1 MTKRNEIIV
10 LLMAGLFVVLVWG
23 LYINLIYWGSI
34 DSSMDV
40 CREHMNAST
49 KICNFGGG
57 LI

>member
-1 MTKRNEIIV
+1 MTSNLKLAIITGI
-10 LLMAGLFVVLVWG
+10 LILLVWG

-34 DSSMDV
+34 DNSMDV

-49 KICNFGGG
+49 KICNFGGE